1 MCSSDLCIERQ
12 QIDARVTCLEE
23 QALSWALAHEGV
35 YATAQ
40 EWDDALVAE
49 FPGESAQ
56 EARSSLRSMRYAGK
70 NLEEH
75 EATFLRRVAS
85 VPGMTE
91 GEKVDLWINSFG
103 NLPEMR
109 AQIDRAGPETWK
121 HAAKIAR
128 REDRL
133 RRTAQQSYGVPA
145 SEGSEAAYGRT
156 ATSHRQCI
164 PPQHARRW

>member
-1 MCSSDLCIERQ
+1 
-12 QIDARVTCLEE
+12 
-23 QALSWALAHEGV
+23 
-35 YATAQ
+35 
-40 EWDDALVAE
+40 
-49 FPGESAQ
+49 
-56 EARSSLRSMRYAGK
+56 MRYAGK

-121 HAAKIAR
+121 HAAEIAR

-156 ATSHRQCI
+156 ATSARGTGSASHLNTLDAGEGSNSSVATPAAAQQPPEFWMEALAAMAVQLQC
-164 PPQHARRW
+164 